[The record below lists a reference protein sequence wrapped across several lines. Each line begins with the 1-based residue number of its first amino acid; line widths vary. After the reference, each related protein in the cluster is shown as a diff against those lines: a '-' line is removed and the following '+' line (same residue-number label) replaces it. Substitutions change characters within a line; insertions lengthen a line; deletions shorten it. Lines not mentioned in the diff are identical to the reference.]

1 MTWRLLARGGAVI
14 AVAAGGSGQRSLV
27 VAVATRAVQ
36 CGSGG
41 GGRWRPLRV
50 SRTQTAATWRRRA
63 RTDPATHGAR
73 GRSLPRS
80 LAAGQ
85 QASEPRAS
93 PPQAPLGAPGPR
105 SHSGKG
111 EGERERPAR
120 NFSN

>member
-41 GGRWRPLRV
+41 VAVGVRCVSRGLRPLRPG
-50 SRTQTAATWRRRA
+50 A
-63 RTDPATHGAR
+63 GAR
-73 GRSLPRS
+73 GPTQRPTERAAARS

>member
-63 RTDPATHGAR
+63 RTDRPSDPLSAR
-73 GRSLPRS
+73 PLARSLPRS
-80 LAAGQ
+80 GTT
-85 QASEPRAS
+85 
-93 PPQAPLGAPGPR
+93 
-105 SHSGKG
+105 G
-111 EGERERPAR
+111 E
-120 NFSN
+120 